1 MEQHRRQDA
10 RPQSANE
17 LIAFAQRLTRV
28 GLWFGGALILAAALL
43 IGVDVTLRKFFNASI
58 GGADELA
65 GYALALGTA
74 WSLGAALLDRAH
86 IRIDSLYV
94 LFPRWLRLGLDFVG
108 VALLLAFFGLI
119 ARHGWSVVQQSWMS
133 GSRSQSALATP
144 TVIPQS
150 LWLLGLAL
158 FFVVGLALLAHAAI
172 LIARRNAS
180 AAEQAISTRS
190 AAEEVQ
196 EEIRELWSGPRS
208 GS

>member
-1 MEQHRRQDA
+1 MPASSHQL
-10 RPQSANE
+10 S
-17 LIAFAQRLTRV
+17 LAQRLTRF
-28 GLWFGGALILAAALL
+28 GLWFGGALILAAAVL

-94 LFPRWLRLGLDFVG
+94 LLPRWLRLSLDFAG
-108 VALLLAFFGLI
+108 LALFIAFFGLI
-119 ARHGWSVVQQSWMS
+119 AWHGWSVVQRSWMS